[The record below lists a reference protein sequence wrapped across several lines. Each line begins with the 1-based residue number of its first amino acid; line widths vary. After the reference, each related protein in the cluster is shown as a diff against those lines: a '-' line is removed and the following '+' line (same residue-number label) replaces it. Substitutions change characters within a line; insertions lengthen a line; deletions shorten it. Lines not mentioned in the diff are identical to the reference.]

1 MTSCRDHFKSPSRVR
16 NFTSPD
22 FSQIEEVH
30 FSKSSKMNLLFLGIH
45 ASYFVTEF
53 LFFGQSLAH
62 PLMFILWDVISL
74 LVLRDRFTTVDT
86 HFTSML
92 VVIACDVY

>member
-1 MTSCRDHFKSPSRVR
+1 MTFVCKIYLIFLVKKSRAGKYILALVQNSDHFKSPSRVR

-30 FSKSSKMNLLFLGIH
+30 IFEMVENELTIFRNH

-53 LFFGQSLAH
+53 LFFSQSLAH
-62 PLMFILWDVISL
+62 PLIFI
-74 LVLRDRFTTVDT
+74 
-86 HFTSML
+86 
-92 VVIACDVY
+92 